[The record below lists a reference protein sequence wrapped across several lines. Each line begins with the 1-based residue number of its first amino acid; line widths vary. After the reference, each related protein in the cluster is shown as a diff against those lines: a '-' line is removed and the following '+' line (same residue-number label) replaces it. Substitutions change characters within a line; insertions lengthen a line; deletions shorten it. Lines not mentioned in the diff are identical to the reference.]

1 MKRKHILL
9 KAILLFSLASCNL
22 KNADFQFYDCQY
34 HPKYY
39 ETGDFWIDNP
49 EENVKSKIEFL
60 EKKLNERDLDSL
72 YQTKAHYLFSSAFTS
87 AKKCRADII
96 NDTLYIS
103 FKPKKFNDP
112 LAEPSPTTICLEINK
127 LKYPNYKN
135 LQVKFKAR

>member
-9 KAILLFSLASCNL
+9 KTILLFSISSCNL
-22 KNADFQFYDCQY
+22 KNADLQFYDCQY

-39 ETGDFWIDNP
+39 ETGDFWIENP

-135 LQVKFKAR
+135 VQVKFKAR

>member
-1 MKRKHILL
+1 MKKKHILL
-9 KAILLFSLASCNL
+9 KAILLFSISSCNL
-22 KNADFQFYDCQY
+22 KDADLQFYDCQY

-135 LQVKFKAR
+135 FQVKFKER

>member
-1 MKRKHILL
+1 MKKKYIFIKVILL
-9 KAILLFSLASCNL
+9 YSLSSCNL
-22 KNADFQFYDCQY
+22 KNADLQFYDCQY

-39 ETGDFWIDNP
+39 ETGDLWIDNP

-103 FKPKKFNDP
+103 FKPKKFNDF

-135 LQVKFKAR
+135 FQVKFKAR